1 MLLPWAPCVDAETSV
16 ILSAAKDLSKPLYS
30 LTGTLRAKNAAI
42 TAIAMLASHN
52 Q

>member
-30 LTGTLRAKNAAI
+30 LAGTLRAKNAAMAAK
-42 TAIAMLASHN
+42 TMLASHS

>member
-1 MLLPWAPCVDAETSV
+1 MLLRWAQCVDSEVSV

-30 LTGTLRAKNAAI
+30 LIGTLRAENAAI
-42 TAIAMLASHN
+42 AAVAMLASHS